1 MAKDKGKEPVIS
13 VTRTRSVTTPAP
25 AYDGPTMT
33 GEEVREQMSAS
44 FDAYTNYIES
54 PAYKAKAAFDA
65 LVTGIPDMGIM
76 HLNLL
81 QASDLVAA
89 DMWLSGETD
98 IEGPDADDIVR
109 DDPALLA
116 LLKDLRA
123 QLAAQLA
130 ESVNNKSLKSPVIR
144 RDLFTGEIDL
154 EKTFVEYDQLY
165 EWLTERSYH
174 PGDWMDGYAEEES
187 NVYSSLIDE
196 LYVVRARYAPDAS
209 GEHAALLAKW
219 RWETSDIATGI
230 YPDPEQASLQ
240 TLREIVK
247 GYSVEVARLNR
258 ELGNRV
264 SGDDVRALTPK
275 GRKTLHRLITALCV
289 EAKVNP
295 ADRGAAATLAAIT
308 QRAGLPVGDDT
319 IRKVL
324 AELPEASKG
333 R

>member
-1 MAKDKGKEPVIS
+1 
-13 VTRTRSVTTPAP
+13 
-25 AYDGPTMT
+25 
-33 GEEVREQMSAS
+33 MSAGI
-44 FDAYTNYIES
+44 DAYANYINS
-54 PAYKAKAAFDA
+54 AAYKAKAAFDE
-65 LVTGIPDMGIM
+65 LVMGIPEMGIM

-98 IEGPDADDIVR
+98 IEGPDADDIHR
-109 DDPALLA
+109 DDPVLME
-116 LLKDLRA
+116 LLKVLRA
-123 QLAAQLA
+123 QLAQQLA
-130 ESVNNKSLKSPVIR
+130 ESVNNKSLKSSVIR

-154 EKTFVEYDQLY
+154 EKTFIEYDQLY

-174 PGDWMDGYAEEES
+174 PGDWMDGYADDET
-187 NVYSSLIDE
+187 NVYTSLIDE
-196 LYVVRARYAPDAS
+196 LYVVRARYQSAGSD
-209 GEHAALLAKW
+209 EHAMLQLQW
-219 RWETSDIATGI
+219 RREASDIAVGI
-230 YPDPEQASLQ
+230 YPDAEQASLQ

-275 GRKTLHRLITALCV
+275 GRKTLHRLISALCV

-324 AELPEASKG
+324 AELPEPSKD